1 MRSVAGWTVVLCGQ
15 NSLEVFCLGILL
27 SVLANFVLS
36 LAGYGLFDQ
45 FLVNLGGLAIMAGF
59 GLLLAW
65 FKAGGHLP
73 VAPRAQAKS

>member
-36 LAGYGLFDQ
+36 LAGYGLFHQ
-45 FLVNLGGLAIMAGF
+45 FLVNLGGLAIMAAF

-65 FKAGGHLP
+65 FKAGGRLP
-73 VAPRAQAKS
+73 APPRTEARS